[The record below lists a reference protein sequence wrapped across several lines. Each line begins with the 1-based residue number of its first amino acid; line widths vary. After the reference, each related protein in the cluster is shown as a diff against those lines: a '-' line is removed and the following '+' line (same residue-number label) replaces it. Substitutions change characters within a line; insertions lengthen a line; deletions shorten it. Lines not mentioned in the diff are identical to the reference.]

1 MEIEA
6 LEKLFGL
13 IVISESSETAQ
24 LSKPPHVAAE
34 ATTNQIELL
43 AVHHATRLVPDY
55 LYISC
60 KKYFFLLSAKASIW
74 IVELIWK
81 NCGLTRF
88 QSHYLTYP
96 FARLENLAE
105 KLQPRTHLD
114 TLLRRTQGLSWGN
127 GSVFQKNTRARTE
140 NMFGF
145 LHITWEWKEVQ
156 CWYWHH
162 CLHNVNTYKPE

>member
-24 LSKPPHVAAE
+24 LSKPLHVAAE

-60 KKYFFLLSAKASIW
+60 KKYFFLLSAKASI
-74 IVELIWK
+74 
-81 NCGLTRF
+81 
-88 QSHYLTYP
+88 
-96 FARLENLAE
+96 
-105 KLQPRTHLD
+105 
-114 TLLRRTQGLSWGN
+114 
-127 GSVFQKNTRARTE
+127 
-140 NMFGF
+140 
-145 LHITWEWKEVQ
+145 
-156 CWYWHH
+156 
-162 CLHNVNTYKPE
+162 